1 MKYFQPLWNGLMQYR
16 ITFLLEQQGRHVVF
30 GKILEGEDIVKK
42 IEAEGTNSGTPKNKV
57 TIVDSGEM

>member
-1 MKYFQPLWNGLMQYR
+1 MQYR